1 MIPDDPR
8 LRRQLVSAARRAE
21 ALDLVA
27 YAQGNLSARIP
38 RTEYI
43 LITPTSVP
51 YAEMRPE
58 DIVTVDLDG
67 RKVHGALDPSSET
80 PVHILTYR
88 ARPGVG
94 ACIHVEPPYV
104 NALGVIGAEIPNVL
118 GNFVYL
124 FGGRG
129 LAVVPC
135 LHSGT
140 EGFAQ
145 ASVRAMGDRF
155 GAVWKNHGLFCVGQ
169 DIGRARVLP
178 RARGP
183 CGRDRAGPRGG
194 PGRDGGDRPGPR
206 VGPTGLTARRGGI
219 SGRTS
224 PAERRRGGDPG
235 RRPIGRSVYFGARGQ
250 AGTDRGGHRP
260 RIGPGPDAGAAANW

>member
-169 DIGRARVLP
+169 DIGHALNRCIAAEQAARVYYLALVARAGEIALVP
-178 RARGP
+178 AEARDAMVETARARGWV
-183 CGRDRAGPRGG
+183 
-194 PGRDGGDRPGPR
+194 RP
-206 VGPTGLTARRGGI
+206 V
-219 SGRTS
+219 
-224 PAERRRGGDPG
+224 
-235 RRPIGRSVYFGARGQ
+235 
-250 AGTDRGGHRP
+250 
-260 RIGPGPDAGAAANW
+260 